1 MLHTLTHRK
10 RKMKYQKKS
19 TDTPARDV
27 TVPLWHER
35 WGRSIVQP
43 VHTVGRPS
51 DKSWSSGEA
60 VQNLT
65 ANALTKLWAWRIRPI
80 LEGLSR
86 SSSSSNN
93 IHPGRHTTSSLPSWL
108 ILIIREG
115 EIKTNSS
122 DIIGKRRGKEAARE
136 KTRKKSGREKFTFS
150 PLYYVTVRRRGKK
163 GKQQG
168 AKQKQITK
176 MDLIL

>member
-1 MLHTLTHRK
+1 
-10 RKMKYQKKS
+10 MKYQKKVQ
-19 TDTPARDV
+19 THQ
-27 TVPLWHER
+27 HEML
-35 WGRSIVQP
+35 P
-43 VHTVGRPS
+43 FHYDMS
-51 DKSWSSGEA
+51 DGAVLSSSPYTLLADHRTNHGSSGEA

-80 LEGLSR
+80 LEGRSR

-122 DIIGKRRGKEAARE
+122 DIIGRRRGEEAARE
-136 KTRKKSGREKFTFS
+136 KTRKKSKREKFTFS